1 MTQKNLSNL
10 RTELNDCD
18 NKGLNEVSIHIL
30 RAAVNELD
38 RVSQLQ
44 MTQEIALKELVQIE
58 NELIILRTQSLRI
71 QAERD
76 SVVELHKQVVLA
88 LRDADKQKTQ
98 GE

>member
-1 MTQKNLSNL
+1 L
-10 RTELNDCD
+10 RQQGTKRSLN
-18 NKGLNEVSIHIL
+18 HIL